1 MMRPRLRKRTALTLA
16 ILAGLG
22 IVVVGQQ
29 WPTPFADAGAEL
41 ADAASPAVGVAD
53 EALSAVGYVWSG
65 LHGLLNRHREMER
78 LRRENE
84 RLREWRAEAQRLEW
98 ENASLR
104 ALNGVRPQPPQR
116 SLTAQVIG
124 GASGPFQH
132 SVLADAGKEEGVR
145 DGAPVVDGHGLV
157 GRVTGVASHSARIL
171 LLTDVNSRVPV
182 VLRESGAR
190 AILAGDGSD
199 LPVLV
204 LLSSRAGIQTGEW
217 VVTSGQGGLYA
228 NGLAVGRVEKI
239 TPDEVRVAPFARL
252 GALGFVRFLEPR
264 GEPYFASP
272 PSIIAPAS
280 ACSCESS
287 SSSPPQDAPELRP
300 SSEPQSA
307 VAPRTDSG
315 DHD

>member
-1 MMRPRLRKRTALTLA
+1 MRPRLNRHIALALA
-16 ILAGLG
+16 VLAGVA
-22 IVVVGQQ
+22 IVVIGQK
-29 WPTPFADAGAEL
+29 WPQPFADAGAEL
-41 ADAASPAVGVAD
+41 ADAASPAIGVAD
-53 EALSAVGYVWSG
+53 EALGAVGYVWSG
-65 LHGLLNRHREMER
+65 LHGLLDRHREMER

-84 RLREWRAEAQRLEW
+84 RLREWQAEAGRLEW

-104 ALNGVRPQPPQR
+104 ALNEVRPQPSQR

-132 SVLADAGKEEGVR
+132 SVLADAGEEEGVR

-182 VLRESGAR
+182 VLRESGTR

-204 LLSSRAGIQTGEW
+204 LLSSRSGIQTGEW
-217 VVTSGQGGLYA
+217 VVTSGHGGLYA
-228 NGLAVGRVEKI
+228 NGLAVGRIESI
-239 TPDEVRVAPFARL
+239 SPDEVRVAPFARL
-252 GALGFVRFLEPR
+252 GTLGFVRILEPR
-264 GEPYFASP
+264 GEPFFASP
-272 PSIIAPAS
+272 PSIIAPAA
-280 ACSCESS
+280 ACSCEPS
-287 SSSPPQDAPELRP
+287 P
-300 SSEPQSA
+300 SSLPQTAPAPRDSSQPQSTL
-307 VAPRTDSG
+307 APRTGGG